1 MDIKLNLGPVKKR
14 ILSLKKREIGMVV
27 VVVFASIL
35 LYLNLFKKKD
45 NFHLIMELKPSRN
58 FVIDDIME
66 QEKRKV
72 YNAIKKEDERHKG
85 VGRDIFFSYNDEDG
99 IAPNLTGVMIGR
111 RKLATFSNGLILSEG
126 DDFYG
131 HKIQR
136 IMPGKVVLRDSFGD
150 EKTLEMGRN
159 Y

>member
-1 MDIKLNLGPVKKR
+1 MDIKLNLGSLKEK
-14 ILSLKKREIGMVV
+14 ILSLSKRDVAVIVV
-27 VVVFASIL
+27 IIFASML
-35 LYLNLFKKKD
+35 LYLKFSKRED
-45 NFHLIMELKPSRN
+45 NFHLLMELEPSRN
-58 FVIDDIME
+58 FVINDIME

-72 YNAIKKEDERHKG
+72 FNAIKEEDERHRG
-85 VGRDIFFSYNDEDG
+85 VGRDVFFSYKDEDG

-131 HKIQR
+131 HRIQR
-136 IMPGKVVLRDSFGD
+136 IMPGRVVLRDSFGD

-159 Y
+159 

>member
-1 MDIKLNLGPVKKR
+1 MDIKLNLGSLKEK
-14 ILSLKKREIGMVV
+14 ILSLSKRDVAVIVIII
-27 VVVFASIL
+27 FASML
-35 LYLNLFKKKD
+35 LYLKFSKRED
-45 NFHLIMELKPSRN
+45 NFHLLMELEPSRN
-58 FVIDDIME
+58 FVINDIME

-72 YNAIKKEDERHKG
+72 FNAIKEEDERHRG
-85 VGRDIFFSYNDEDG
+85 VGRDVFFSYKDEDG

-131 HKIQR
+131 HRIQR
-136 IMPGKVVLRDSFGD
+136 IMPGRVVLRDSFGD

-159 Y
+159 